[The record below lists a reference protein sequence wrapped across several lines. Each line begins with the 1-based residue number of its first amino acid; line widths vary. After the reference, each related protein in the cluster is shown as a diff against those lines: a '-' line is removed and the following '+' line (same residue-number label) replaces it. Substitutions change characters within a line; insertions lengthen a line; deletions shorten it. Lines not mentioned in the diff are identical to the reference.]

1 MIIPV
6 YHIDAFADKEF
17 QGNPAAVC
25 ILQSWL
31 PDRVMQLI
39 AQEHNL
45 AETAFCVPN
54 GRIWQLRWFTPEQE
68 IDLCGHATLATAYVL
83 FEQYGISGN
92 AITFHTQSGELV
104 VLRQGKFYSMSLP
117 VRRGMSC
124 EIPKDVADALGMK
137 PVQALRARDL
147 VLVFQTQR
155 EIEQMVPDFSRLAQ
169 SEEFGIVVTAPGTE
183 TDFVSRYFAPGCS
196 LPEDPVTGSAHCTLV
211 PYWAQRLGKTKLTAR
226 QLSKRGGSLWCRLEQ
241 ESVFVSGKA
250 ILFSRGDIHL
260 HKEEFSSV

>member
-1 MIIPV
+1 MVIPV
-6 YHIDAFADKEF
+6 YHIDAFADKKF

-45 AETAFCVPN
+45 AETAFCVPY
-54 GRIWQLRWFTPEQE
+54 GSVWQLRWFTPEQE

-83 FEQYGISGN
+83 LEQYGISGCQV
-92 AITFHTQSGELV
+92 TFHTQSGELV
-104 VLRQGKFYSMSLP
+104 VLRKGTFYSMALP
-117 VRRGMSC
+117 VRRGKSC
-124 EIPKDVADALGMK
+124 EIPKTVADALGVQ

-155 EIEQMVPDFSRLAQ
+155 EVEQMAPDFTRLAQ
-169 SEEFGIVVTAPGTE
+169 TKEFGIIVTAPGTG

-211 PYWAQRLGKTKLTAR
+211 PYWAQRLGKTNLTAR

-241 ESVFVSGKA
+241 ESVYVSGKA
-250 ILFSRGDIHL
+250 ILYSRGDIYL
-260 HKEEFSSV
+260 QKEEYLGV